1 MGASDMQYL
10 RAQTNDDTGAN
21 GGFPI
26 NELLQPSLTF
36 PRTFSAQNPLVFSV
50 ARKIFRHYKSDAQ
63 APQYASYGLFDV
75 PWTDKGLHYFNIV
88 PCGNRDT
95 WADVE
100 PNLATLPRY
109 GVGHLNVE
117 ADIGATS
124 LTVDVKNAA
133 LASGIERIFRADGVS
148 VTDNLMLDKR
158 SAPGT
163 LDPTQHEEIIATNAV
178 AVGSIVSLT
187 LSAPLVNAYPVGA
200 KVRSM
205 SDKVDMVAA
214 ISNVDKS
221 LIGTSS
227 FDEGQIVTYRSGTWE
242 DRIAV
247 DILNGTSYKLTSLR
261 HGTHDTTFSKS
272 ADASPIWPG
281 FTSPQFKIPAGTIA
295 GTNAAGHKVVFD
307 TNAAML
313 SSFLV
318 YHHPANANVMTAQVS
333 DGIIWEE

>member
-10 RAQTNDDTGAN
+10 RSANNDDTGAN
-21 GGFPI
+21 GGFPL

-63 APQYASYGLFDV
+63 AAQYASYGLFDV
-75 PWTDKGLHYFNIV
+75 PWTDKGNHYFNIL

-100 PNLATLPRY
+100 PDLATLPRY
-109 GVGHLNVE
+109 GVGHLTAE
-117 ADIGATS
+117 AAIGATS
-124 LTVDVKNAA
+124 ITVDVKNAA

-163 LDPTQHEEIIATNAV
+163 PDPTQHEEVIATNAV
-178 AVGSIVSLT
+178 AVGSIVSIT
-187 LSAPLVNAYPVGA
+187 LSTALVNAYPVGA
-200 KVRSM
+200 KVRNM
-205 SDKVDMVAA
+205 PDKVDMVAA

-221 LIGTSS
+221 LIGTTT
-227 FDEGQIVTYRSGTWE
+227 FAEGNIVTYRAGTWE
-242 DRIAV
+242 DTIT
-247 DILNGTSYKLTSLR
+247 LEMTNSTSYRLTSLR
-261 HGTHDTTFSKS
+261 YGLHGTTFSKS
-272 ADASPIWPG
+272 ADASPIWTG
-281 FTSPQFKIPAGTIA
+281 LSSPQFKIPAGTIA
-295 GTNAAGHKVVFD
+295 GTNVAGHKVVFD

-318 YHHPANANVMTAQVS
+318 YHHPANANVMTATVT
-333 DGIIWEE
+333 DGIMWEE